1 MITATQNTSLYQKAI
16 VIAANRM
23 EKMNEMEKH
32 GVELFIN
39 DETLHKDVFNDEQC
53 VNEKIEITNLN
64 KI

>member
-1 MITATQNTSLYQKAI
+1 MITATQNTSLYQTAI
-16 VIAANRM
+16 IIAANRM
-23 EKMNEMEKH
+23 EKTSAMENG
-32 GVELFIN
+32 GVEPFIN